1 MRPRKIERERERE
14 REREHHHKISYRMD
28 QSLGHHSFS
37 FQGSDS
43 ESVARAYQVV

>member
-1 MRPRKIERERERE
+1 MRPRKIEIERERE